1 MTPQENYS
9 NALVAFRQASHG
21 FADAART
28 LNRAAQDL
36 DPRGL
41 QNDDPAALAVFEQ
54 VAHELRALSAFI
66 PGIRQLLAV
75 GCGAVK

>member
-21 FADAART
+21 FADAARN
-28 LNRAAQDL
+28 LNRAAQEL
-36 DPRGL
+36 DPKGL
-41 QNDDPAALAVFEQ
+41 QADDPAALAVFQ
-54 VAHELRALSAFI
+54 QCAHELQGLAAFV